1 MYPYLFQPILKEII
15 WGGTDIRPF
24 KGMTPTQ
31 EKIGESWELSHVDGD
46 FSVVAYGA
54 DKGKTIDELIREYGE
69 SMPGTIFPFRYTP
82 TMCWPRNVITH
93 SEKRRCGT

>member
-46 FSVVAYGA
+46 FSVA
-54 DKGKTIDELIREYGE
+54 
-69 SMPGTIFPFRYTP
+69 
-82 TMCWPRNVITH
+82 
-93 SEKRRCGT
+93 

>member
-46 FSVVAYGA
+46 FSVVTYDT
-54 DKGKTIDELIREYGE
+54 DKGKTIDKLIHKYNENLLKAGVRDASGA
-69 SMPGTIFPFRYTP
+69 
-82 TMCWPRNVITH
+82 
-93 SEKRRCGT
+93 